1 MKNNIFNLLKV
12 FLFFLLIAGGG
23 STLTLSAQQSGKR
36 IITGQV
42 VDDENQEPLIGVS
55 VLVVGTT
62 TGTITDFD
70 GNYSVELP
78 AGSKQ
83 LQFSY
88 IGYTTRL

>member
-1 MKNNIFNLLKV
+1 MKNNILTLLKV
-12 FLFFLLIAGGG
+12 FFLSLLIIG
-23 STLTLSAQQSGKR
+23 SGNTFTLSAQQSGNR

-42 VDDENQEPLIGVS
+42 IDDENQEPLIGVS

-62 TGTITDFD
+62 IGTITDFD

-88 IGYTTRL
+88 IG